1 MSYEHPTNHYRVVD
15 AHVFAQVEATK
26 FTTRFSSQLKKSV
39 PTVDGA
45 RIVAITQK
53 RPDKPKPGCIVVE
66 LTIRIP
72 EAAFL
77 PMQPTA
83 VIDIPDTF
91 TAISALIETEAADV
105 NEEGVVAAWAAA
117 ATKESP

>member
-1 MSYEHPTNHYRVVD
+1 VVD
-15 AHVFAQVEATK
+15 ATVFAQVEATRH
-26 FTTRFSSQLKKSV
+26 TTRWSSQLQKNV

-45 RIVAITQK
+45 RIAAITQK
-53 RPDKPKPGCIVVE
+53 RPEKPKSGCIVVE

-83 VIDIPDTF
+83 IIDIPDTF
-91 TAISALIETEAADV
+91 TSIAALVETEADV
-105 NEEGVVAAWAAA
+105 NEQGVIDAWAQAA
-117 ATKESP
+117 QEQP

>member
-15 AHVFAQVEATK
+15 AKVFAQVEATR
-26 FTTRFSSQLKKSV
+26 FTTRYDSNQKKSM

-45 RIVAITQK
+45 RVVAITQK
-53 RPDKPKPGCIVVE
+53 RPDKPKSGCIVVE

-83 VIDIPDTF
+83 IIDIPDTF
-91 TAISALIETEAADV
+91 TAVSALIEADV
-105 NEEGVVAAWAAA
+105 EDVNDQDVLDAWAQAA
-117 ATKESP
+117 GGQP